1 MEKHCQGIQ
10 THMSKTDSSVN
21 EKEQLNTCLRNIVK
35 ALAREQAR
43 QDLKMR
49 RQNEESGDI
58 R

>member
-1 MEKHCQGIQ
+1 
-10 THMSKTDSSVN
+10 MSKTDSSVN